1 MRVKKGEYCE
11 YFVFMYT
18 NRTMKPVEIVLRR
31 GRGKERERWR
41 G

>member
-1 MRVKKGEYCE
+1 MLDILYIS
-11 YFVFMYT
+11 T

-31 GRGKERERWR
+31 GQGDEGECWW